1 MRSSPNLALVLSL
14 VLERYGGENM
24 SPYLPEQ
31 SSGSAS
37 AEGWEPL
44 QAIGGLPLIGGEGM
58 VRVRTRSTHGI
69 LLEVVYP
76 AGVST
81 PMHQHDH
88 DSHLY
93 LLSGHLA
100 GTLDGRAIELLPGET
115 LLHLAGV
122 AHSVAALADSRWLE
136 FKAPPGTP
144 WTESRTQ

>member
-1 MRSSPNLALVLSL
+1 MRPF
-14 VLERYGGENM
+14 
-24 SPYLPEQ
+24 LPVQ
-31 SSGSAS
+31 ASGSVG

-44 QAIGGLPLIGGEGM
+44 QAINGLPLIGGEGR

-69 LLEVVYP
+69 LLEVLYP

-100 GTLDGRAIELLPGET
+100 GTLAGREIELLPGDA
-115 LLHLAGV
+115 LLHPAGV
-122 AHSVAALADSRWLE
+122 AHSVVALADSCWLE
-136 FKAPPGTP
+136 FKAPPSTP
-144 WTESRTQ
+144 WTER